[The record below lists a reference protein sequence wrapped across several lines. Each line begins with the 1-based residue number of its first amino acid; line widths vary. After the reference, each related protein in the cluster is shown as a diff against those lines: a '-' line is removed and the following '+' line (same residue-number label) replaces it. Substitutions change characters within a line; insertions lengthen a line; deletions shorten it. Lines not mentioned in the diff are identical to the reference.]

1 MDREIGIGIVG
12 CGSIARWKYAE
23 NLAVLPGASLRA
35 FFGGR
40 AYNGCCAAAPV
51 RRGGSA
57 KRRAVCPAGPGDR
70 WAAAAQALRGL

>member
-12 CGSIARWKYAE
+12 CGNIARWKYAE

-40 AYNGCCAAAPV
+40 AEELRKAWG
-51 RRGGSA
+51 
-57 KRRAVCPAGPGDR
+57 
-70 WAAAAQALRGL
+70 AQ